1 MVFDPA
7 AFRSVL
13 GRFASGVTV
22 VTARDAAGTD
32 HGMTVSSFCSLS
44 LDPPLVL
51 LCVEHSTE
59 MHGVLHEASAFA
71 VNVLSGDQEAL
82 ARRFAEVM
90 PDRFDGVGF
99 SRGVTGTALLADVL
113 ATIECEQRQRYP
125 GGDHTIFTGEVVA
138 SSSSAGRPLLY
149 YRGGYAQLE
158 R

>member
-1 MVFDPA
+1 MPFDPA

-22 VTARDAAGTD
+22 VTARDARGTD

-44 LDPPLVL
+44 LDPALVL
-51 LCVEHSTE
+51 LCVEHSAE
-59 MHGVLHEASAFA
+59 MHAVLQEASTFA
-71 VNVLSGDQEAL
+71 INILSSAQEPL

-90 PDRFDGVGF
+90 PDRFDGIGF
-99 SRGVTGTALLADVL
+99 ARGTTGVALLADVL
-113 ATIECEQRQRYP
+113 GTIECERRESFP
-125 GGDHTIFTGEVVA
+125 GGDHTIFTGEVVTA
-138 SSSSAGRPLLY
+138 SSSAGRPLLY